1 MGDTDGSEGWR
12 SVFVSAQ
19 DGLRLH
25 ARDYGD
31 AASGRLPVVCL
42 PGLTRNSI
50 DFHDLALFLSR
61 HRHRP
66 RRVVAVDYRGRGL
79 SEWDKDW
86 RNYDVRVEVADLMAV
101 LAALGIEEAAFVGTS
116 RGGLVTMGLAIGRPG
131 AIRGA
136 VLNDVGPVIE
146 PQGLL
151 RIRSYVGKLPSPR
164 DWAEAADMLK
174 QVSGSQSPG
183 LTNDDW
189 LAMAKGTWRE
199 EPGGLVPTY
208 DPALM
213 KPLAGLDLESPIPP
227 LWPLFEGLKDVPVL
241 AIRGETSDLLSRET
255 LAAMTERHPGLET
268 FEVPGQGH
276 APLLRD
282 GPTID
287 RIVSFVER
295 VGGSR

>member
-1 MGDTDGSEGWR
+1 MDDGFA
-12 SVFVSAQ
+12 SVYTSAP

-25 ARDYGD
+25 ARDYGSRLAD
-31 AASGRLPVVCL
+31 RLPVVCL
-42 PGLTRNSI
+42 PGLTRNAS
-50 DFHDLALFLSR
+50 DFHPLALALSTR
-61 HRHRP
+61 PDRP
-66 RRVVAVDYRGRGL
+66 RRVVAIDYRGRGL
-79 SEWDKDW
+79 SDRDPDW
-86 RNYDVRVEVADLMAV
+86 KNYDTRIEGQDVIAQLV
-101 LAALGIEEAAFVGTS
+101 ALGIAEAVFVGTS
-116 RGGLVTMGLAIGRPG
+116 RGGLITMGLSAARPALVG
-131 AIRGA
+131 GV
-136 VLNDVGPVIE
+136 VLNDIGPVIE
-146 PQGLL
+146 AQGLL

-164 DWAEAADMLK
+164 DWTEAADMLK

-183 LTNDDW
+183 LTNEDW

-213 KPLAGLDLESPIPP
+213 KPLAELDLEAPIPP

-255 LAAMTERHPGLET
+255 LAAMAERHPGLET

-282 GPTID
+282 PPTIE
-287 RIVSFVER
+287 RIARFVER
-295 VGGSR
+295 VGERVR